1 MSGHSKWSTIK
12 RKKGAADAKRGKIF
26 SRLAKE
32 LTIAAR
38 LGGNDPEGNPR
49 LRTVLMACRANNMP
63 NDNVERAIKKGT
75 GELEGVSYEEIR
87 YEGYGP
93 GGIGIIVDALT
104 DNKNRTTSEI
114 RHILTKAGGSM
125 AATNAVAW
133 NFDEKGVISVP
144 KDSISEE
151 DILEKAIEAGAD
163 DVDSSGEDAHIVYTD
178 SNQLHAVADQLT
190 KMGVKMEE
198 AELKML
204 PKMPQ
209 AVEKKQVSGLL
220 KLLDA
225 LEDNEDVQNVFSS
238 AEISDE
244 DMEAAMAD

>member
-1 MSGHSKWSTIK
+1 M
-12 RKKGAADAKRGKIF
+12 
-26 SRLAKE
+26 
-32 LTIAAR
+32 
-38 LGGNDPEGNPR
+38 
-49 LRTVLMACRANNMP
+49 
-63 NDNVERAIKKGT
+63 
-75 GELEGVSYEEIR
+75 
-87 YEGYGP
+87 
-93 GGIGIIVDALT
+93 
-104 DNKNRTTSEI
+104 
-114 RHILTKAGGSM
+114 AGG
-125 AATNAVAW
+125 
-133 NFDEKGVISVP
+133 
-144 KDSISEE
+144 
-151 DILEKAIEAGAD
+151 
-163 DVDSSGEDAHIVYTD
+163 GEDAHIVYTD